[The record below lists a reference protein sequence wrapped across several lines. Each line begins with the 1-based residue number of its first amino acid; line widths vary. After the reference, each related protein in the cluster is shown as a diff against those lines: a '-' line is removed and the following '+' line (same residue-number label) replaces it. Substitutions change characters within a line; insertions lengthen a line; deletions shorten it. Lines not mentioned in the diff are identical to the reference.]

1 MGWVDALLFLG
12 ALLTWA
18 AGAPV
23 WVPLIL
29 FILGVILFAALV
41 GGAEGL
47 GEAIGD
53 FIGSLFS

>member
-12 ALLTWA
+12 ALLTWVG
-18 AGAPV
+18 GAPI
-23 WVPLIL
+23 WVPTVL
-29 FILGVILFAALV
+29 FIIAVILLCALV

-53 FIGSLFS
+53 FIGSLF